1 MISLGEFKE
10 ENSKKLKKLLTLDK
24 SKDKTL
30 IIKSSLEFMDDTT
43 DFENAFLITKLDKLK
58 FKEIKELR
66 KRLDFLNLRIKGIIV
81 MN

>member
-1 MISLGEFKE
+1 
-10 ENSKKLKKLLTLDK
+10 
-24 SKDKTL
+24 
-30 IIKSSLEFMDDTT
+30 MDDTT